1 MVRSSIDGQ
10 RNIQVRSV
18 EFQSRFHDVLTRA
31 AAAVAHREPPR
42 AEMGPYITIS
52 RQAASGG
59 AEIAR
64 MVAKRWGWSVLDKE
78 LVESIARRLEVAPR
92 LMELMDETSTNWFS
106 GSFLTLLEPRLLTQ
120 DSYVLMLGKIVLLA
134 AYDGRVVIVGRGAGF
149 MLPREPG
156 LAVRVVAPREA
167 RLARLCRDEGLD
179 PGVAAKRLDEIEAS
193 RENFVRRH
201 LRCDPRDPASY
212 DLVVDSEALGLEG
225 AAELVCHAAEIR
237 GLTRSRPVRAARPA
251 PEPAGAV

>member
-1 MVRSSIDGQ
+1 MVRSPIDRQ
-10 RNIQVRSV
+10 RNVQIRAV
-18 EFQSRFHDVLTRA
+18 EFQGRFHAVLTRA
-31 AAAVAHREPPR
+31 AEAGRQREPDA
-42 AEMGPYITIS
+42 AEIGPYITIS

-64 MVAKRWGWSVLDKE
+64 MVADRWGWSVLDKE
-78 LVESIARRLEVAPR
+78 LVEDIARRLEVAPR
-92 LMELMDETSTNWFS
+92 LLELMDETRTNWFS

-134 AYDGRVVIVGRGAGF
+134 AYDGRVVIVGRGAGL

-156 LAVRVVAPREA
+156 LAVRVIAPREA
-167 RLARLCRDEGLD
+167 RLARLCREEGLD
-179 PGVAAKRLDEIEAS
+179 PRVAAKRLDQIEAS

-201 LRCDPRDPASY
+201 LRCDPQDPACY

-225 AAELVCHAAEIR
+225 AAELICHAAELR
-237 GLTRSRPVRAARPA
+237 GLTRTRPVRPLPRSRRPA
-251 PEPAGAV
+251 GVP